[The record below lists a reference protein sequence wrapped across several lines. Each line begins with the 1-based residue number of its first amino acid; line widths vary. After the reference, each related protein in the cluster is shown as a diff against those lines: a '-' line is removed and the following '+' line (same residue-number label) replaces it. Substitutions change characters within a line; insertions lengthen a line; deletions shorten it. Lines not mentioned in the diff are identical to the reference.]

1 MSILND
7 PLEVLTRATSVSL
20 YVMVFDPRDL
30 ACVYYRSGAGIGRV
44 TSRDSLPPEV
54 RDFFERES
62 NRIAGEWTAM
72 HYDDEQPATREEE

>member
-1 MSILND
+1 MSFLD
-7 PLEVLTRATSVSL
+7 EPLAVLTRATSVSL

-30 ACVYYRSGAGIGRV
+30 ACVYYRSGAGVGRV
-44 TSRDSLPPEV
+44 TSRDSLPDDV

-72 HYDDEQPATREEE
+72 HYDEEQPATRGEE